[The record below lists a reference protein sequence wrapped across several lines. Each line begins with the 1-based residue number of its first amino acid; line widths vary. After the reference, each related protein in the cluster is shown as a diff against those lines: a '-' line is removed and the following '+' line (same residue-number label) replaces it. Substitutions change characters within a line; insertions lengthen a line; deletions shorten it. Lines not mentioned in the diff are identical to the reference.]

1 TDGLSVWSVN
11 GKHADS
17 VDCCCNDACLWIDN
31 FVTKRWTHI
40 MRLIFRKNRD
50 AIVRFLSVI
59 NRVITSWLQGEHR
72 KLFVRTFRF
81 LQTNDVRF
89 VCLEPRK
96 QAILAFAQ
104 GIDVPGRDS
113 HHLP

>member
-1 TDGLSVWSVN
+1 AKKAYGL
-11 GKHADS
+11 
-17 VDCCCNDACLWIDN
+17 DCCCNEPRLWIDYLD
-31 FVTKRWTHI
+31 TKRWSHMT
-40 MRLIFRKNRD
+40 RFIFRKNRD

-59 NRVITSWLQGEHR
+59 NRVIPSCLQGEHR